1 MNNNPE
7 NIMKKLESYGKETG
21 FTVPD
26 GYYDDLYSKMMGK
39 IAVEKQKTTHRK
51 QLLRFS
57 LVSGAAATVALL
69 ITLNFILNTSDV
81 QPLSQP
87 NPLMGK
93 VKDSLHLNSTSAPVY
108 AENRA
113 IEATSPSVAEQ
124 PEATTNVAP
133 PKERNASTSKPAEKL
148 TDETTVLSVMEFY
161 EEDARSD
168 EFTETLMDLEC
179 YYDF

>member
-26 GYYDDLYSKMMGK
+26 GYYDDLYTKMMGK

-93 VKDSLHLNSTSAPVY
+93 VKDSLHLNSPSAPVY
-108 AENRA
+108 AENSA
-113 IEATSPSVAEQ
+113 IDASSSTDAEQ
-124 PEATTNVAP
+124 RETKPSATPA
-133 PKERNASTSKPAEKL
+133 KEKSASTSKATEKL